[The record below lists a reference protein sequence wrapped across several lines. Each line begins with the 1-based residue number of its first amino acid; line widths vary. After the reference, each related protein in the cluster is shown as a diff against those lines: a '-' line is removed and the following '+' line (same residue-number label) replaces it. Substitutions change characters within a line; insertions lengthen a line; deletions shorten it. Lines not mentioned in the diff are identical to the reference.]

1 MSLRSSGTL
10 KKSTKSIVSVLF
22 YALFCNYINP
32 SVPYLIDPDK
42 QLNPQCSPIRFT
54 LYRMLTLRLK
64 SHLFEGSKRL
74 LEIADVIEEVPTVC
88 WCGRRAHYNTC
99 IKDGQVVRTG
109 EQIMLGGNEKYVSLC
124 RNLLGCQKYLS
135 RLKDLDAPA
144 IIRLL
149 YNKDVC
155 KCSSCGGTEKR
166 VTLTR
171 SAVSGGS

>member
-1 MSLRSSGTL
+1 MEEQVWASQVDRLSDIVDDFEIPVLCYGLRT
-10 KKSTKSIVSVLF
+10 
-22 YALFCNYINP
+22 
-32 SVPYLIDPDK
+32 D
-42 QLNPQCSPIRFT
+42 FT
-54 LYRMLTLRLK
+54 

-88 WCGRRAHYNTC
+88 WCGRRAHYNTR

-109 EQIMLGGNEKYVSLC
+109 EQIMLGGNETYVSLC

-149 YNKDVC
+149 YKKDVC